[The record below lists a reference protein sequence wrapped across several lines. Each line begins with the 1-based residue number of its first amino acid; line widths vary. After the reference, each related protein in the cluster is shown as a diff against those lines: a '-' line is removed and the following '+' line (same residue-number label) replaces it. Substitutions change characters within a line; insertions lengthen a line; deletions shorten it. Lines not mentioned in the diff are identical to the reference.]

1 MLQKLLIRC
10 LIIAIIGLVLV
21 VRCCSTL
28 VPSTPQL
35 TEVNGLYYEPT
46 PQGYVF
52 YSVNQHPLFG
62 KKTMDNYQELKQGIF
77 QISGNSEYYLYLPT
91 EDNLAGPYSE
101 IKNHKKGFL
110 IKDVNGW
117 GMLNSQLECIIPTE
131 HTETEILRLLN

>member
-1 MLQKLLIRC
+1 MIKLLTKC
-10 LIIAIIGLVLV
+10 LMVFLIGLVLT
-21 VRCCSTL
+21 VRYCSTL
-28 VPSTPQL
+28 PPSSPQI
-35 TEVNGLYYEPT
+35 TEDNGLFYT
-46 PQGYVF
+46 QTQQGYVF

-62 KKTMDNYQELKQGIF
+62 KKTMDNYQELKHGVF
-77 QISGNSEYYLYLPT
+77 QICGNSEYYLYLPT

-131 HTETEILRLLN
+131 HTETEIFRLLN